1 MEDTNT
7 IIEKK
12 LILCAF
18 SLLLTAGML
27 WSGKI
32 EASNFENINVWVV
45 GLFVTG
51 QAAELLAKRYPL
63 VTTKKE

>member
-12 LILCAF
+12 LILCAV

-32 EASNFENINVWVV
+32 EAINFENINVWVV

-51 QAAELLAKRYPL
+51 EAAGLLAKRYPL
-63 VTTKKE
+63 AVTKKE